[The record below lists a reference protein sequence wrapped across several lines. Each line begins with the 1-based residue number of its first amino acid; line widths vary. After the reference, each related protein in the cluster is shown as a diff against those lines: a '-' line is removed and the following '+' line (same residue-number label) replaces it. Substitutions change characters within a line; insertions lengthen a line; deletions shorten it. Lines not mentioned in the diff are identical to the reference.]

1 VETKLVVSESSQV
14 AQARRQVLAV
24 CAASG
29 FTEEIAGKA
38 ALVVTEAAT
47 NLVKYAGGGEMI
59 IRAYSE
65 RGTDG
70 VEILALDSGPGIDDL
85 PASLSDGHSTG
96 GTLGLGMGA
105 IGRLSSQSEVYSI
118 PGGGTALWARVAR
131 EKTVYPARNPAH
143 ELVASGIATPKPGQE
158 ACGDMW
164 TVKRLDGT
172 LWAAVIDGLGHGPQ
186 AAIAAAEAVRTFHGA
201 SADTTPQE
209 LLQKTHVQLKGTR
222 GAVMA
227 VAAIRPALGL
237 LEFAGIGNITAV
249 LIGHDGTR
257 RLSSMDGTL
266 GYSVRMVR
274 QHTYPWEPGSA
285 LVLTS
290 DGISTRWN
298 LLAHPGLSL
307 RHPSLMAAVLHRD
320 FGRLNDDATVVV
332 VKEA

>member
-1 VETKLVVSESSQV
+1 VETTLVISESSQV
-14 AQARRQVLAV
+14 AQARRHVLAV

-47 NLVKYAGGGEMI
+47 NLVKYAGGGEMF
-59 IRAYSE
+59 IRAYAE

-70 VEILALDSGPGIDDL
+70 VEIIALDSGPGISDL
-85 PASLSDGHSTG
+85 PASLADGHSTG

-105 IGRLSSQSEVYSI
+105 IARLSNQSEIYTI

-131 EKTVYPARNPAH
+131 EKSLFTARNPAH
-143 ELVASGIATPKPGQE
+143 ALVASGIATPKPGQE

-164 TVKRLDGT
+164 AEKRVDGA
-172 LWAAVIDGLGHGPQ
+172 LWVAAIDGLGHGPQ
-186 AAIAAAEAVRTFHGA
+186 AAIAAAEAVRAFHAAGA
-201 SADTTPQE
+201 DATPQM
-209 LLQKTHVQLKGTR
+209 LLQDAHVQLKGTR
-222 GAVMA
+222 GVVMA

-237 LEFAGIGNITAV
+237 LEFAGIGNITAM
-249 LIGHDGTR
+249 LIGQDGTR

-274 QHTYPWEPGSA
+274 QHTYPWERGSA
-285 LVLTS
+285 LVLSS

-298 LLAHPGLSL
+298 LLAHPGLIS
-307 RHPSLMAAVLHRD
+307 RHPSLIAAVLHRD
-320 FGRLNDDATVVV
+320 FGRSNDDATVVV